1 MSGRAATGVST
12 NPRVRFAYPGY
23 TTVRSPDKAE
33 GRIRDRAAMGAPA
46 HPRVR
51 IPGCESPGAN
61 PRVRF
66 AYPGYAMGSA

>member
-51 IPGCESPGAN
+51 
-61 PRVRF
+61 F
-66 AYPGYAMGSA
+66 AYPGYATGGA